1 LDNRALQLLKIPET
15 RDKIVT
21 TLLLLLA
28 FRFGHQIPLPGMNPA
43 FLEQAAQGATS
54 SIFGLMNA
62 FSGGAIGR
70 TTIFALG
77 IMPYISASIIFSML
91 AKVSPKIEAVA
102 KEGASGQ
109 KKINQWTRLTTVPIA
124 MLQSIF
130 VYTGVFKQYP
140 EMIADNLRPGG
151 FGLGLLVVLALTGGC
166 ILCMWIGELITEY
179 GLGNGASLII
189 MAGIIAELPASMLQ
203 LKNNPDAI
211 QVLSLYAGV
220 WIVTVVGIVYI
231 TKGARRIPIQYAR
244 LTRGRR
250 VYGGQRHYLPLKINM
265 AGVMPIIFA
274 SILFVIPGVVAKIF
288 GWSWLEN
295 TLNDTRGFVHI
306 ALYVVLIFAFCFF
319 WNRLMFQPE
328 EIANNLR
335 EHGSFIPG
343 IRPGAKTAEYLAFT
357 LTRITLAG
365 AAFLAVIAVLPNF
378 FTRGEGFSGRMAYFI
393 GGTSVLIVVGVAM
406 DLVDKLNAQLVMRNY
421 EGFMKQSSG
430 NWGRGGGGGP
440 QQPARSDKPK
450 EGGGGEEPARSDKD
464 KANRS

>member
-1 LDNRALQLLKIPET
+1 MDNKALQLLKIPET
-15 RDKIVT
+15 RDKILIT
-21 TLLLLLA
+21 LGLLLV
-28 FRFGHQIPLPGMNPA
+28 FRFGHQIPLPGMNPE
-43 FLEQAAQGATS
+43 FLAKAAQGAQGG
-54 SIFGLMNA
+54 IFGVMNA

-102 KEGASGQ
+102 KEGATGQ

-124 MLQSIF
+124 MLQGIF
-130 VYTGVFKQYP
+130 VYTGVFKQNT
-140 EMIADNLRPGG
+140 ELIAENLRPGG
-151 FGLGLLVVLALTGGC
+151 FSLGVLVVLSLTGGT
-166 ILCMWIGELITEY
+166 ILCMWLGELITEY

-189 MAGIIAELPASMLQ
+189 MAGIIAELPSSMTAQLQ
-203 LKNNPDAI
+203 NNPDLI
-211 QVLSLYAGV
+211 QIIGMYALI
-220 WIVTVVGIVYI
+220 WILTVVGIVYI

-295 TLNDTRGFVHI
+295 TLNDQRGFVHI
-306 ALYVVLIFAFCFF
+306 SLYVILIFAFCFF

-343 IRPGAKTAEYLAFT
+343 IRPGAKTAEYLTFT

-378 FTRGEGFSGRMAYFI
+378 FTRGEGFTGRMAYFI

-406 DLVDKLNAQLVMRNY
+406 DLVDKLNAQLTMRNY
-421 EGFMKQSSG
+421 EGFMKQSGS
-430 NWGRGGGGGP
+430 NWGRGG
-440 QQPARSDKPK
+440 QADESAERSN
-450 EGGGGEEPARSDKD
+450 
-464 KANRS
+464 KANQS